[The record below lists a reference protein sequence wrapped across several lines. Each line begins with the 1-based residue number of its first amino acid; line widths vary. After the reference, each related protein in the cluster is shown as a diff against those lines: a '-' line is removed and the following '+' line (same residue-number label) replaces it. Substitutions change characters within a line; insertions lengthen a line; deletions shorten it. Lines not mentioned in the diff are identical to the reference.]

1 MIEEGYE
8 DSKTLQRRADKMKEW
23 IKNQLL
29 EPDSDAEYLAT
40 ININLDDIKEPI
52 LACPNDPDDVATLS
66 EILADDSRP
75 KILMKYS
82 LVLV

>member
-23 IKNQLL
+23 IKKPQLL

-40 ININLDDIKEPI
+40 ININL
-52 LACPNDPDDVATLS
+52 
-66 EILADDSRP
+66 R
-75 KILMKYS
+75 
-82 LVLV
+82 